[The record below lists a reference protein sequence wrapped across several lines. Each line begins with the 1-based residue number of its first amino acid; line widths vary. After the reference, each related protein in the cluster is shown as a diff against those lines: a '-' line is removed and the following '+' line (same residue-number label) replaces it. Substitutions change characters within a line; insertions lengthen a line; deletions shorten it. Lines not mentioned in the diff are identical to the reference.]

1 MFYVQTIKR
10 HELFLPKGTSVYYV
24 GDVRRAGWA
33 LEGSYLPGV
42 GHVVCVLDVSLPP
55 AAAVRL
61 DAASAD
67 VLRACVCVDLRV
79 LTFRP
84 SVGEV
89 TDGVVAAV
97 LDGAARMLE
106 VAVGGGLVSVLV
118 REDVARGCVL
128 VAAGEL
134 VPAAGMRFRRERA
147 ADEGA
152 EGDDDDD
159 DVVHVGTG
167 VRVRLTNQG
176 GTWTRASGVR
186 FMGQL
191 VQRLV

>member
-10 HELFLPKGTSVYYV
+10 HELVLPKGASVYYV

-33 LEGSYLPGV
+33 LEGSYLFGV

-55 AAAVRL
+55 AVRL

-79 LTFRP
+79 LAFRP

-134 VPAAGMRFRRERA
+134 APAGMRFRRERA
-147 ADEGA
+147 ADEDDDEA
-152 EGDDDDD
+152 GDDGD

-176 GTWTRASGVR
+176 GTWTRASGAR